1 MSVIEQW
8 KPNAIK
14 IYYLVVFGGQKFLSF
29 VSDQSFNKKTPQIKN
44 NSIAVHDKIDSVFH
58 GHLKMNNNGKYLKYN

>member
-1 MSVIEQW
+1 M
-8 KPNAIK
+8 
-14 IYYLVVFGGQKFLSF
+14 FGGQKFLSF

-58 GHLKMNNNGKYLKYN
+58 GHLKTNEKQKKIKYKN